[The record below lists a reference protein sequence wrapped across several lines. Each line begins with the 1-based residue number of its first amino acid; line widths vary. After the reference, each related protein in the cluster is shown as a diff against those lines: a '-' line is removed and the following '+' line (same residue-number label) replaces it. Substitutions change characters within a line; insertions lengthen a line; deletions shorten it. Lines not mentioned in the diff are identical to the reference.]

1 MNRISRSTRL
11 LSIAVILG
19 LFSLSIP
26 GCVSS
31 STYKAAKKEA
41 EDLRHELQQE
51 RLKVVAVEKMH
62 AQRIKQM
69 EDLANRFGS
78 SVQRLEEVAKN
89 WGDLRNE
96 LIRLRINRELQR
108 QRGEGGIGIVL
119 DNDSIT
125 APSGK

>member
-11 LSIAVILG
+11 LSVAVILG
-19 LFSLSIP
+19 FFLLSVP

-69 EDLANRFGS
+69 EDLASRFGS
-78 SVQRLEEVAKN
+78 SVQRLEDVAKN
-89 WGDLRNE
+89 WSDLRSE
-96 LIRLRINRELQR
+96 LVRLRINRELER
-108 QRGEGGIGIVL
+108 QKAGGGIGIVL
-119 DNDSIT
+119 DNDSLN
-125 APSGK
+125 APSGR